1 MKSENPKI
9 VQAGYAI
16 MQAQSRHLSLLNGIE
31 LAAAKIFPDDYLP
44 EHILSD
50 KLPMDVLLAA
60 KDQGLL
66 WVAVEAGGS
75 PVGYVLVQVVAGL
88 ALLAQ
93 VDVHPN
99 HGRQGL
105 GTALI
110 RHAIGKIREKGFSEC
125 YLTTF
130 SDIAWNAPFY
140 AKLGF
145 SVVGEAA
152 MPQAI
157 AAILREE
164 QERGL
169 RNREAMRLEILE
181 EGK

>member
-1 MKSENPKI
+1 MVNENAKMMPP
-9 VQAGYAI
+9 GYAI
-16 MQAQSRHLSLLNGIE
+16 LQARSRHLPMLNAVE
-31 LAAAKIFPDDYLP
+31 LAAARIFPDKYLP
-44 EHILSD
+44 EPILSD

-60 KDQGLL
+60 KEQGLL
-66 WVAVEAGGS
+66 WVAVDAVGL
-75 PVGYVLVQVVAGL
+75 PVGYILVQVVDGL

-93 VDVHPN
+93 VDVHPD
-99 HGRQGL
+99 HGSQGL
-105 GTALI
+105 GTALM
-110 RHAIGKIREKGFSEC
+110 RHAMGKIREKGFSEC

-145 SVVGEAA
+145 GIVGEAA
-152 MPQAI
+152 MPKAL

-169 RNREAMRLEILE
+169 RNRVAMRLNR
-181 EGK
+181 

>member
-1 MKSENPKI
+1 MKREDSKRE
-9 VQAGYAI
+9 QAGYAI
-16 MQAQSRHLSLLNGIE
+16 IPAAPRHIPLLNAIE
-31 LAAAKIFPDDYLP
+31 LAAAKIFPVDYLP
-44 EHILSD
+44 EHILSE

-60 KDQGLL
+60 QAQGLL
-66 WVAVEAGGS
+66 WVAVDAGGS
-75 PVGYVLVQVVAGL
+75 PVGYILVQVVDGL

-93 VDVHPN
+93 VDVHPD

-110 RHAIGKIREKGFSEC
+110 RQAMQAMHERGFSEC

-145 SVVGEAA
+145 GVVGEAA

-169 RNREAMRLEILE
+169 RNRVAMRLEISE
-181 EGK
+181 

>member
-1 MKSENPKI
+1 MKSENPQI

-16 MQAQSRHLSLLNGIE
+16 MQAESRHLPLLNAIE
-31 LAAAKIFPDDYLP
+31 LAAAQIFPEYYLP
-44 EHILSD
+44 EHILSE
-50 KLPMDVLLAA
+50 KLPMEVLLAA
-60 KDQGLL
+60 QAQGLL
-66 WVAVEAGGS
+66 WAAVEAGGS
-75 PVGYVLVQVVAGL
+75 PVGYALVQVVDGL

-93 VDVHPN
+93 VDVHPD

-105 GTALI
+105 GRALI
-110 RHAIGKIREKGFSEC
+110 RHAMRRIWEQGFSEC

-140 AKLGF
+140 EKLGF
-145 SVVGEAA
+145 GIVGEAD

-169 RNREAMRLEILE
+169 RNRVAMRLQISE
-181 EGK
+181 

>member
-1 MKSENPKI
+1 MTSEVSGI
-9 VQAGYAI
+9 EQAGYAI
-16 MQAQSRHLSLLNGIE
+16 MPAESRHLPLLNAIE
-31 LAAAKIFPDDYLP
+31 LAAATIFPENYLP
-44 EHILSD
+44 EHILSE
-50 KLPMDVLLAA
+50 KLPMNVLVAA
-60 KDQGLL
+60 KEQGML
-66 WVAVEAGGS
+66 WVAVDAGGS
-75 PVGYVLVQVVAGL
+75 PVGYILVQAVDGL

-93 VDVHPN
+93 VDVHPD

-110 RHAIGKIREKGFSEC
+110 RHAMQAMHERGFAEC

-145 SVVGEAA
+145 GVVGEAV

-157 AAILREE
+157 AEILREE

-169 RNREAMRLEILE
+169 RNRVAMRLKISE
-181 EGK
+181 

>member
-1 MKSENPKI
+1 MNSENTKI

-16 MQAQSRHLSLLNGIE
+16 MQAESRHLPLLNAIE
-31 LAAAKIFPDDYLP
+31 LAAAQIFPDNYLP
-44 EHILSD
+44 EHMLSE

-60 KDQGLL
+60 KAQGLL
-66 WVAVEAGGS
+66 WVVVDAGGA
-75 PVGYVLVQVVAGL
+75 PVGYVLVQVVDDI

-93 VDVHPN
+93 VDVHPD

-110 RHAIGKIREKGFSEC
+110 RHAMQAMHERGFSEC

-145 SVVGEAA
+145 GIVGEAD

-157 AAILREE
+157 AEILREE

-169 RNREAMRLEILE
+169 NNRVAMRLKISE
-181 EGK
+181 

>member
-1 MKSENPKI
+1 MKGECSKI

-16 MQAQSRHLSLLNGIE
+16 ISAESRHIPLLNAIE
-31 LAAAKIFPDDYLP
+31 LAAAKIFPDKYLP
-44 EHILSD
+44 EHILSE
-50 KLPMDVLLAA
+50 KLPRDVLLAA
-60 KDQGLL
+60 QGQGLL
-66 WVAVEAGGS
+66 WVAVDAGGS
-75 PVGYVLVQVVAGL
+75 PVGYVLVQAVDGM

-93 VDVHPN
+93 VDVHPD

-110 RHAIGKIREKGFSEC
+110 RHAMRRIREQGFSEC

-140 AKLGF
+140 EKLGF
-145 SVVGEAA
+145 GIVGEAV

-157 AAILREE
+157 AEILREE

-169 RNREAMRLEILE
+169 RNRVAMRLKISE
-181 EGK
+181 

>member
-1 MKSENPKI
+1 MKSEVSGI
-9 VQAGYAI
+9 EQAGYAI
-16 MQAQSRHLSLLNGIE
+16 IPAASRHLALLNAIE

-44 EHILSD
+44 EHILLE
-50 KLPMDVLLAA
+50 KLPMEVLLAA
-60 KDQGLL
+60 QAQGML
-66 WVAVEAGGS
+66 WVAVDAGGS
-75 PVGYVLVQVVAGL
+75 PVGYVLVQAVDGL

-93 VDVHPN
+93 VDVHPD

-110 RHAIGKIREKGFSEC
+110 RHAMQAMHERGFAEC

-145 SVVGEAA
+145 GVVDEAA

-169 RNREAMRLEILE
+169 RNRVAMRLKISEQ
-181 EGK
+181 GK

>member
-1 MKSENPKI
+1 MKSECSKI
-9 VQAGYAI
+9 VPAGYAI
-16 MQAQSRHLSLLNGIE
+16 IPAESRHLPLLNAIE
-31 LAAAKIFPDDYLP
+31 LAAAKLFPDDYLP

-50 KLPMDVLLAA
+50 KVPMDVLLAA
-60 KDQGLL
+60 QAQGLL
-66 WVAVEAGGS
+66 WVVVDAGGS
-75 PVGYVLVQVVAGL
+75 PVGYVLVQVVDGM

-93 VDVHPN
+93 VDVHPDL
-99 HGRQGL
+99 GRQGL
-105 GTALI
+105 GRALI
-110 RHAIGKIREKGFSEC
+110 RHAMRRIREQGFPEC

-145 SVVGEAA
+145 GVVGEAD
-152 MPQAI
+152 MPQVI

-169 RNREAMRLEILE
+169 QNRVAMRLQISE
-181 EGK
+181 

>member
-1 MKSENPKI
+1 MTSEFSGI
-9 VQAGYAI
+9 EQAGYAI
-16 MQAQSRHLSLLNGIE
+16 MLAQSHHLPLLNAIE

-60 KDQGLL
+60 QAQGLL
-66 WVAVEAGGS
+66 WVAVDAGGS
-75 PVGYVLVQVVAGL
+75 PVGYVLVQAVDGL

-93 VDVHPN
+93 VDVHPD

-110 RHAIGKIREKGFSEC
+110 RQAMQAMPERGFAEC

-140 AKLGF
+140 TKLGF
-145 SVVGEAA
+145 GVVDEAD

-164 QERGL
+164 RERGL
-169 RNREAMRLEILE
+169 RNRVAMRLNISE
-181 EGK
+181 KA

>member
-1 MKSENPKI
+1 MTSEVSGI
-9 VQAGYAI
+9 EQAGYAI
-16 MQAQSRHLSLLNGIE
+16 MPAESRHLPLLNAIE
-31 LAAAKIFPDDYLP
+31 LAAATIFPENYLP
-44 EHILSD
+44 EHILSE

-60 KDQGLL
+60 KAQGLL
-66 WVAVEAGGS
+66 WVVVDAGGS
-75 PVGYVLVQVVAGL
+75 PVGYILVQAVDGL

-93 VDVHPN
+93 VDVHPD

-110 RHAIGKIREKGFSEC
+110 RQAMQAMHERGFSEC

-145 SVVGEAA
+145 GVVGEAV

-157 AAILREE
+157 AEILREE

-169 RNREAMRLEILE
+169 RNRVAMRLKISE
-181 EGK
+181 